1 MTVHILKKIKM
12 ISQRQV
18 DEVLQ
23 WIGAVLIIGGHA
35 LNAVGPAAYPWNIV
49 SFVIGTAMFTAWAF
63 RVGNKPQLTVNVIS
77 IAIMVLGLYRA
88 WG

>member
-1 MTVHILKKIKM
+1 MTINKN
-12 ISQRQV
+12 
-18 DEVLQ
+18 EVLQ

-35 LNAVGPAAYPWNIV
+35 LNSVGPSAYPWNIV
-49 SFVIGTAMFTAWAF
+49 SFVVGTALFTAWAH

-77 IAIMVLGLYRA
+77 IAIMGVGLYKA